1 MLLHTVHE
9 AHKLMNQVLIYL
21 IITAGNHNITRLFNS
36 PVTKIPTV
44 PALLL
49 KVRSLLKGTMSRDIV
64 VFLSAELF

>member
-1 MLLHTVHE
+1 MLHTVHK

-21 IITAGNHNITRLFNS
+21 LITARNHNITRLFNA

-49 KVRSLLKGTMSRDIV
+49 KVRSLLKGTVSRDIV
-64 VFLSAELF
+64 FFLRAKLF